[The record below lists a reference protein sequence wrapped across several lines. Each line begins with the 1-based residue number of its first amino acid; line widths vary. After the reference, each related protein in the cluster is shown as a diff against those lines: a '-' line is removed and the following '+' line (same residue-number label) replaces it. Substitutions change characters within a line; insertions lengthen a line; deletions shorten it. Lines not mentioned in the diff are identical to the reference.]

1 MKRKAINTAT
11 VIVGGRAGGAEITL
25 TQFSDGKIILEKNE
39 CERWFVS
46 TEDSDGKFYL
56 QENLIDGEIR
66 DISVTDNLPD
76 ALYKIAWAN

>member
-1 MKRKAINTAT
+1 MKEINVAKIK
-11 VIVGGRAGGAEITL
+11 VAGVTITL
-25 TQFSDGKIILEKNE
+25 TQFTNGLMILEKNE
-39 CERWFVS
+39 GERWFVS
-46 TEDSDGKFYL
+46 TEDSDGNFYV